1 MANETSGRRD
11 NRVPFRASTKTP
23 NIMMLRR
30 TRFLLIVCGILAFAV
45 LGIKLFNVM
54 IVHHDEYEK
63 MAIDQQVRTT
73 EITASRGAI
82 YDTNGK
88 ILAMNASADTIFI
101 SPAEIVKNKED
112 PQLIAR
118 ELSEILDVDYDKIL
132 AMTKNT
138 DRWYEVVKRKVE
150 PEVSEKVRAFKKE
163 NNLTGVKI
171 EPDTK
176 RYYPYGNLAAHVI
189 GFVGQD
195 NNGLYG
201 LEQRYDSYLTGSAG
215 RIIRATDN
223 RGTDMLFVNY
233 EDYYD
238 ETKGDDMNLTID
250 ATIQY
255 YLEKHLQQAVEDYD
269 VQNGA
274 AAIAMD
280 PNSGA
285 ILGMVSLGNFD
296 LNDYQKV
303 SDKDQEGIDAET
315 NPDKKAEMLSAAQTK
330 QWRNKALSDT
340 YEPGSTFKI
349 ITLAMALEEGVVNE
363 NSSFYCGGSTNVLG
377 RTDPLKCWKTTGH
390 GSQNLTQAIQHSCN
404 VALVQIGQLIG
415 ARTFYKYAEAF
426 GFLNL
431 TSNVDSNLTAK
442 TGIDMSGESGSIW
455 WSQNTFYDPENLSQL
470 AAASFGQTFTITP
483 LQLITAVSA
492 CVNGGYLM
500 KPYVV
505 KSIVNSD
512 GEAVVSNSPTV
523 VRQVVSEQ
531 TSATVR
537 QILEQVVGD
546 PVDGTGKNA
555 YVAGYRIGGKTGTA
569 DKTGTKT
576 ADNPKGDVVVSFMCF
591 APADDPQYIML
602 LTMDT
607 PRRDT
612 GTAVYGGTMVA
623 PAASQIMAE
632 ILPALGIEPDY
643 SADELAGA
651 DAAVPYVVG
660 KSAADAKAAL
670 TAAGF
675 ACTTV
680 GSGDTV
686 TDQTPAGGAIVPNNA
701 SIILYLGA
709 EKPDKPC
716 TVPNVVGR
724 SPSEANKAL
733 TNAGLIMKVTG
744 ATNTGGSTGS
754 VTAISQS
761 AEPGTELA
769 AGSVVTVRFGATTTD

>member
-54 IVHHDEYEK
+54 IVHHEEYEK
-63 MAIDQQVRTT
+63 MAIDQQVRET

-88 ILAMNASADTIFI
+88 ILAMNASVDTIFI
-101 SPAEIVKNKED
+101 SPAEIANNKED

-118 ELSEILDVDYDKIL
+118 ELSEILDVDYNKIL

-138 DRWYEVVKRKVE
+138 NRWYEVVKRKVE
-150 PEVSEKVRAFKKE
+150 PDVSEKVRAFKKD

-195 NNGLYG
+195 NKGLYG

-238 ETKGDDMNLTID
+238 ETKGNDMNLTID

-255 YLEKHLQQAVEDYD
+255 YLEKHLQQAVKDYD

-303 SDKDQEGIDAET
+303 SDKDQEAIDAET
-315 NPDKKAEMLSAAQTK
+315 DPDKKAEMLSAAQTK

-431 TSNVDSNLTAK
+431 TNNVDSNLTAK

-455 WSQNTFYDPENLSQL
+455 WSQNTFYDTENLSQL

-492 CVNGGYLM
+492 CVNGGYLHT
-500 KPYVV
+500 PYLVEQ
-505 KSIVNSD
+505 IVDSD
-512 GEAVVSNSPTV
+512 GNITYQHDNTP
-523 VRQVVSEQ
+523 VRQVVSEE
-531 TSATVR
+531 TSAHVR
-537 QILEQVVGD
+537 ECLEYVVS
-546 PVDGTGKNA
+546 DGTGRNGQVK
-555 YVAGYRIGGKTGTA
+555 GYRVGGKTGTA
-569 DKTGTKT
+569 DKGQTG
-576 ADNPKGDVVVSFMCF
+576 DLVVSFVSF
-591 APADDPQYIML
+591 APADDPQVIIL
-602 LTMDT
+602 VTMDT
-607 PRRDT
+607 PSRSA
-612 GTAVYGGTMVA
+612 GTSVSGGSMVA
-623 PAASQIMAE
+623 PVNSKIMAD
-632 ILPALGIEPDY
+632 ILPYLGIEPTY
-643 SADELAGA
+643 SAEELLGA
-651 DAAVPYVVG
+651 DTTVPYVIGSSV
-660 KSAADAKAAL
+660 ADAKSRMESR
-670 TAAGF
+670 GF
-675 ACTTV
+675 TCKVV
-680 GSGDTV
+680 GAGDTI
-686 TDQTPAGGAIVPNNA
+686 TDQTPAGGAVIPGKSTV
-701 SIILYLGA
+701 ILYAGA
-709 EKPDKPC
+709 EKPNTMY
-716 TVPNVVGR
+716 TVPQLVGKTAA
-724 SPSEANKAL
+724 EANVAA
-733 TNAGLIMKVTG
+733 TNAGLLVRFSG
-744 ATNTGGSTGS
+744 ATQTTSGNIR
-754 VTAISQS
+754 VLSQS
-761 AEPGTELA
+761 LEAGQQVPAGT
-769 AGSVVTVRFGATTTD
+769 VITVQLGDANMTD

>member
-63 MAIDQQVRTT
+63 MAIDQQVRET

-88 ILAMNASADTIFI
+88 ILAMNASVDTIFI
-101 SPAEIVKNKED
+101 SPAEIAKNKED

-118 ELSEILDVDYDKIL
+118 ELSEILDVDYNKIL

-150 PEVSEKVRAFKKE
+150 PDVSEKGARVQKKRISSSASRSSR
-163 NNLTGVKI
+163 TRSAIIPTAVSPRTSSASSGR
-171 EPDTK
+171 TT
-176 RYYPYGNLAAHVI
+176 RGR
-189 GFVGQD
+189 
-195 NNGLYG
+195 YG
-201 LEQRYDSYLTGSAG
+201 LEQRYDSYLTGSTG

-238 ETKGDDMNLTID
+238 ETKGNDMNLTID

-303 SDKDQEGIDAET
+303 SDKDQEAIDAET
-315 NPDKKAEMLSAAQTK
+315 DPDKKAELLTAAQTK

-404 VALVQIGQLIG
+404 VALVQIGQLVG

-431 TSNVDSNLTAK
+431 TNNVDSNLTAK

-505 KSIVNSD
+505 KSVVNSD

-555 YVAGYRIGGKTGTA
+555 YVAGYRIGGKTGTSEKVA
-569 DKTGTKT
+569 QDAAGGAKEYI
-576 ADNPKGDVVVSFMCF
+576 VSFIGF
-591 APADDPQYIML
+591 APADDPQIVILVL
-602 LTMDT
+602 LDT
-607 PRRDT
+607 PSNST
-612 GTAVYGGTMVA
+612 GIYISGGQMAA
-623 PAASQIMAE
+623 PTVGKMMAD
-632 ILPALGIEPDY
+632 ILP
-643 SADELAGA
+643 
-651 DAAVPYVVG
+651 
-660 KSAADAKAAL
+660 
-670 TAAGF
+670 
-675 ACTTV
+675 
-680 GSGDTV
+680 
-686 TDQTPAGGAIVPNNA
+686 
-701 SIILYLGA
+701 YLGVEPSYSET
-709 EKPDKPC
+709 EKDAH
-716 TVPNVVGR
+716 G
-724 SPSEANKAL
+724 
-733 TNAGLIMKVTG
+733 
-744 ATNTGGSTGS
+744 
-754 VTAISQS
+754 
-761 AEPGTELA
+761 
-769 AGSVVTVRFGATTTD
+769 

>member
-1 MANETSGRRD
+1 MSPNSRP
-11 NRVPFRASTKTP
+11 NRT
-23 NIMMLRR
+23 MLRR
-30 TRFLLIVCGILAFAV
+30 ALFLLAACGVAAFAV
-45 LGIKLFNVM
+45 LMFQLFRLQ
-54 IVHHDEYEK
+54 ILRHDELESAALQQQLRRT
-63 MAIDQQVRTT
+63 AIP
-73 EITASRGAI
+73 ASRGTI
-82 YDTNGK
+82 YDREGRV
-88 ILAMNASADTIFI
+88 LAMSATTYTVYV
-101 SPAEIVKNKED
+101 SPAEISMNGED
-112 PQLIAR
+112 PERIAGG
-118 ELSEILDVDYDKIL
+118 LSEILGVDREKIL
-132 AMTKNT
+132 TMTA
-138 DRWYEVVKRKVE
+138 DRRSWYKTVKRQIE
-150 PEVSEKVRAFKKE
+150 ETEADAVRAFKNE
-163 NNLTGVKI
+163 YDLQGVKL

-176 RYYPYGNLAAHVI
+176 RYYPYASLASHVI

-195 NNGLYG
+195 NKGLYG

-238 ETKGDDMNLTID
+238 ETKGNDMNLTID

-296 LNDYQKV
+296 LNNYQKV
-303 SDKDQEGIDAET
+303 SDKDQEAIDAET
-315 NPDKKAEMLSAAQTK
+315 DPDKKAEMLTAAQTK

-404 VALVQIGQLIG
+404 VALVQIGQLVG

-431 TSNVDSNLTAK
+431 TNNVDSNLTAK

-505 KSIVNSD
+505 KSVVNSD

-555 YVAGYRIGGKTGTA
+555 YVAGYRIGGKTGTSEKVA
-569 DKTGTKT
+569 QDAAGGAKEYI
-576 ADNPKGDVVVSFMCF
+576 VSFIGF
-591 APADDPQYIML
+591 APADDPQIVILVL
-602 LTMDT
+602 LDT
-607 PRRDT
+607 PSSST
-612 GTAVYGGTMVA
+612 GIYISGGQMAA
-623 PAASQIMAE
+623 PTVGKMMAD
-632 ILPALGIEPDY
+632 ILPYLGVEPSY
-643 SADELAGA
+643 SETEKTHMDKT
-651 DAAVPYVVG
+651 VPNVTGLSVEQ
-660 KSAADAKAAL
+660 AKAAL
-670 TAAGF
+670 AELGLQARVYGDGGTVTAQLPGSGAVVANGSTILLYAGKEPSGDKETMPDLTNLSYETARDRMAALGLYIKTNSSITDTASQKISGQAVAAG
-675 ACTTV
+675 AELEHGTV
-680 GSGDTV
+680 VEV
-686 TDQTPAGGAIVPNNA
+686 TLV
-701 SIILYLGA
+701 
-709 EKPDKPC
+709 
-716 TVPNVVGR
+716 
-724 SPSEANKAL
+724 
-733 TNAGLIMKVTG
+733 
-744 ATNTGGSTGS
+744 
-754 VTAISQS
+754 
-761 AEPGTELA
+761 
-769 AGSVVTVRFGATTTD
+769 TTDSGMLGRY

>member
-303 SDKDQEGIDAET
+303 SDKDQEAIDAET
-315 NPDKKAEMLSAAQTK
+315 DPDKKAEMLSAAQTK

-431 TSNVDSNLTAK
+431 TSNVGQQPHRQDRHRHVRRERQHLV
-442 TGIDMSGESGSIW
+442 ESEHRSTTRRT
-455 WSQNTFYDPENLSQL
+455 SPSSRRPPSARRL
-470 AAASFGQTFTITP
+470 TITP

-555 YVAGYRIGGKTGTA
+555 YVAGYRIGGKTGTSEKVA
-569 DKTGTKT
+569 QDAAGGAKEYI
-576 ADNPKGDVVVSFMCF
+576 VSFIGF
-591 APADDPQYIML
+591 APADDPQIVILVL
-602 LTMDT
+602 LDT
-607 PRRDT
+607 PSNEHRHLYQRRPD
-612 GTAVYGGTMVA
+612 GRARRRQNDGGH
-623 PAASQIMAE
+623 P
-632 ILPALGIEPDY
+632 
-643 SADELAGA
+643 
-651 DAAVPYVVG
+651 AVPRRGAVVLRDG
-660 KSAADAKAAL
+660 KDAY
-670 TAAGF
+670 G
-675 ACTTV
+675 
-680 GSGDTV
+680 
-686 TDQTPAGGAIVPNNA
+686 
-701 SIILYLGA
+701 
-709 EKPDKPC
+709 
-716 TVPNVVGR
+716 
-724 SPSEANKAL
+724 
-733 TNAGLIMKVTG
+733 
-744 ATNTGGSTGS
+744 
-754 VTAISQS
+754 
-761 AEPGTELA
+761 
-769 AGSVVTVRFGATTTD
+769 

>member
-88 ILAMNASADTIFI
+88 ILAMNASVDTIFI

-303 SDKDQEGIDAET
+303 SDKDQEAIDAET

-492 CVNGGYLM
+492 CVNGGYLYQ
-500 KPYVV
+500 PY
-505 KSIVNSD
+505 IVEQVLDED
-512 GEAVVSNSPTV
+512 GNVLSQHDSTP
-523 VRQVVSEQ
+523 VRQVISEE
-531 TSATVR
+531 TSAIVR
-537 QILEQVVGD
+537 EALEYVVSSGS
-546 PVDGTGKNA
+546 GKNGR
-555 YVAGYRIGGKTGTA
+555 VAGYRIGGKTGTA

-576 ADNPKGDVVVSFMCF
+576 NDNPKGDVVVSFMCF
-591 APADDPQYIML
+591 APADDPKYIML

-623 PAASQIMAE
+623 PVAGQIMGE
-632 ILPALGIEPDY
+632 ILPALGIEPNY
-643 SADELAGA
+643 SASELASA

-670 TAAGF
+670 KAAGF

-701 SIILYLGA
+701 SIVLYLGV
-709 EKPDKPC
+709 EKPNAPS
-716 TVPNVVGR
+716 TVPNVVGKT
-724 SPSEANKAL
+724 PAEANKAL

-744 ATNTGGSTGS
+744 ATSTGGSTGS

-761 AEPGTELA
+761 AEAGTELA
-769 AGSVVTVRFGATTTD
+769 AGSVVTVRFGAKTTD